1 MNQDVEKSSKEKTFS
16 ILSESKKY
24 ILDKVDFES
33 FDFGIILGS
42 GLGDVSDEIKNP
54 VKILYKDIPNFP
66 VSTVKGHSGNLIC
79 GEIDEKKVCVM
90 NGRFHYYEGYEM
102 DKVTFGAKLLCF
114 LGINTLIVSNAAGGV
129 NNLFSRGDIMI
140 ITDHINFFPEHPLR
154 GTNDDRLGPR
164 FVDMFNTY
172 DKDLIEKTEDIALKI
187 GIKTRKGVYFGLQ
200 GPTFETAAEYRMI
213 KILGADAVGMST
225 VPEAI
230 IAKWMKTKVLGLSII
245 TDTCLP
251 DAMEPVS
258 HEIVLNAAN
267 KAAPKLSRL
276 IVEVV
281 KKI

>member
-1 MNQDVEKSSKEKTFS
+1 MKEQVFN
-16 ILSESKKY
+16 ILSESKKF
-24 ILDKVDFES
+24 ILNKVNFDS

-42 GLGDVSDEIKNP
+42 GLGDVSGEIKNP

-66 VSTVKGHSGNLIC
+66 ISTVKGHSGSLIC
-79 GEIDEKKVCVM
+79 GKIKEKKVCVM
-90 NGRFHYYEGYEM
+90 NGRFHYYEGYDM

-114 LGINTLIVSNAAGGV
+114 LGIKTLIVSNAAGGV
-129 NNLFSRGDIMI
+129 NNLFDRGDIMI

-154 GTNDDRLGPR
+154 GPNDERFGPR
-164 FVDMFNTY
+164 FPDMYNTY
-172 DKDLIEKTEDIALKI
+172 DKDLIEITEDIALKI
-187 GIKTRKGVYFGLQ
+187 GIKIRKGVYLGLQ

-225 VPEAI
+225 VPEVI
-230 IAKWMKTKVLGLSII
+230 VAKWMNTKVLGLSII

-267 KAAPKLSRL
+267 KAAPKLSKL

>member
-1 MNQDVEKSSKEKTFS
+1 MDSDKKAVFD
-16 ILSESKKY
+16 ILSESKEY
-24 ILDKVDFES
+24 ILSKINFDS

-42 GLGDVSDEIKNP
+42 GLGDVSGEIKNP
-54 VKILYKDIPNFP
+54 VKILYKDIPHFP

-79 GEIDEKKVCVM
+79 GEIENKKVCVM
-90 NGRFHYYEGYEM
+90 NGRFHYYEGYTME
-102 DKVTFGAKLLCF
+102 KVVFGAKLLCF
-114 LGINTLIVSNAAGGV
+114 LGIKTLILSNAAGGV
-129 NNLFSRGDIMI
+129 NPLFSRGDIMI

-154 GTNDDRLGPR
+154 GANDERLGPR
-164 FVDMFNTY
+164 FIDMYNTY
-172 DKDLIEKTEDIALKI
+172 DKALIERTEDLALRT
-187 GIKTRKGVYFGLQ
+187 GIKVRKGIYFGLQ

-213 KILGADAVGMST
+213 RILGADAVGMST

-230 IAKWMKTKVLGLSII
+230 VAKWMKTKVLGLSII

-258 HEIVLNAAN
+258 HEIVLKAAN
-267 KAAPKLSRL
+267 TAAPKLSRL

>member
-1 MNQDVEKSSKEKTFS
+1 MREEVVH

-24 ILDKVDFES
+24 IIDKVN
-33 FDFGIILGS
+33 FDNFDVGIILGS
-42 GLGDVSDEIKNP
+42 GLGDVSGEINNP
-54 VKILYKDIPNFP
+54 IEISYKDIPNFP

-79 GEIDEKKVCVM
+79 GKIEEKKVCVM
-90 NGRFHYYEGYEM
+90 NGRFHYYEGYNM
-102 DKVTFGAKLLCF
+102 DKVTFGVKLLCF
-114 LGINTLIVSNAAGGV
+114 LGIKTLIVSNAAGGV
-129 NNLFSRGDIMI
+129 NPFFSRGDIMV

-154 GTNDDRLGPR
+154 GSNDERLGPR
-164 FVDMFNTY
+164 FVDMYNTY
-172 DKDLIEKTEDIALKI
+172 DKDLIEKTEDIALETGLKI
-187 GIKTRKGVYFGLQ
+187 RKGVYFGLQ

-230 IAKWMKTKVLGLSII
+230 TARWMDRKVLGLSII
-245 TDTCLP
+245 TDICLP
-251 DAMEPVS
+251 DAMEKVS

-267 KAAPKLSRL
+267 KAAPKLSKL

>member
-1 MNQDVEKSSKEKTFS
+1 MKEQTFS

-24 ILDKVDFES
+24 IFDKVNFDS

-42 GLGDVSDEIKNP
+42 GLGDVSGEIKNP
-54 VKILYKDIPNFP
+54 VKILYKDIQDFP
-66 VSTVKGHSGNLIC
+66 LSTVKGHSGNLIC
-79 GEIDEKKVCVM
+79 GKIEKKKVCVM
-90 NGRFHYYEGYEM
+90 NGRFHYYEGYDM
-102 DKVTFGAKLLCF
+102 DKVTFGAKLLCS
-114 LGINTLIVSNAAGGV
+114 LGIKTLIVSNAAGGV
-129 NNLFSRGDIMI
+129 NPLFSRGDIMI
-140 ITDHINFFPEHPLR
+140 ITDHINLFPEHPLR
-154 GTNDDRLGPR
+154 GSNDERLGPR
-164 FVDMFNTY
+164 FVDMYNTY
-172 DKDLIEKTEDIALKI
+172 DKDLIEKSEDIARKT
-187 GIKTRKGVYFGLQ
+187 GIKVRKGVYFGLQ

-225 VPEAI
+225 VPEVIVAR
-230 IAKWMKTKVLGLSII
+230 WMDTNVLGLSII
-245 TDTCLP
+245 TDTCIP

>member
-1 MNQDVEKSSKEKTFS
+1 MNQDKEKAFN
-16 ILSESKKY
+16 ILAKSKKY
-24 ILDKVDFES
+24 ILRKVNFDS

-42 GLGDVSDEIKNP
+42 GLGDVSGEIKNT

-79 GEIDEKKVCVM
+79 GKIQEKKVCVM

-102 DKVTFGAKLLCF
+102 DKVIFGAKLLCY
-114 LGINTLIVSNAAGGV
+114 LGIKTLIVSNAAGGV
-129 NNLFSRGDIMI
+129 NPFFSRGDIMV

-154 GTNDDRLGPR
+154 GLNDERLGPR
-164 FVDMFNTY
+164 FVDMYNAY
-172 DKDLIEKTEDIALKI
+172 DKDLIEKTEDTALKM
-187 GIKTRKGVYFGLQ
+187 GLKIKKGVYFGLQ

-225 VPEAI
+225 VPEVIVAR
-230 IAKWMKTKVLGLSII
+230 WMNTKVLGLSII

-258 HEIVLNAAN
+258 HEIVLKAAN
-267 KAAPKLSRL
+267 KAAPKLSKL

>member
-1 MNQDVEKSSKEKTFS
+1 MKEQVFS

-24 ILDKVDFES
+24 IFDKVNFDS

-42 GLGDVSDEIKNP
+42 GLGDVSGEIENP

-79 GEIDEKKVCVM
+79 GKIEKKKVCVM
-90 NGRFHYYEGYEM
+90 NGRFHYYEGYGM
-102 DKVTFGAKLLCF
+102 DKVTFGAKLLCS
-114 LGINTLIVSNAAGGV
+114 LGIKTLIVSNAAGGV
-129 NNLFSRGDIMI
+129 NPFFSRGDIMI
-140 ITDHINFFPEHPLR
+140 ITDHINLFPEHPLR
-154 GTNDDRLGPR
+154 GSNDDRLGPR
-164 FVDMFNTY
+164 FVDMYNTY
-172 DKDLIEKTEDIALKI
+172 AKDLIEKTEDIAIEL
-187 GIKTRKGVYFGLQ
+187 GIKVRKGIYFGLQ

-225 VPEAI
+225 VPEVI
-230 IAKWMKTKVLGLSII
+230 VAKWMNTKVLGLSII

-267 KAAPKLSRL
+267 KAAPKLSKL

>member
-1 MNQDVEKSSKEKTFS
+1 MDSDKKAVFDILSKSKEY
-16 ILSESKKY
+16 ILS
-24 ILDKVDFES
+24 KVNFDS

-42 GLGDVSDEIKNP
+42 GLGDVSGEIKNP

-79 GEIDEKKVCVM
+79 GEIENKKVCVM
-90 NGRFHYYEGYEM
+90 NGRFHYYEGYPME
-102 DKVTFGAKLLCF
+102 KVVFGVKLLCF
-114 LGINTLIVSNAAGGV
+114 LGIKTLILSNAAGGV
-129 NNLFSRGDIMI
+129 NPFFSRGDIMI

-154 GTNDDRLGPR
+154 GANDERMGPR
-164 FVDMFNTY
+164 FVDMYNTY
-172 DKDLIEKTEDIALKI
+172 DKDLIEKTEDIALKA
-187 GIKTRKGVYFGLQ
+187 GIKVRKGVYFGLQ

-213 KILGADAVGMST
+213 RILGADAVGMST

-230 IAKWMKTKVLGLSII
+230 VAKWMDTKVLGLSII

-258 HEIVLNAAN
+258 HEIVLKAAN
-267 KAAPKLSRL
+267 TAAPKLSRL
-276 IVEVV
+276 VVDVV